1 MTMNA
6 IKENQSRDAK
16 ALAAADC
23 ILTALQLLFICRS
36 LHIWIA
42 KKFITPVVL
51 SAAVT
56 CRQRQP

>member
-1 MTMNA
+1 MNA

-16 ALAAADC
+16 VLAAADC

-42 KKFITPVVL
+42 EKMITPVVL

-56 CRQRQP
+56 CCQRLQ